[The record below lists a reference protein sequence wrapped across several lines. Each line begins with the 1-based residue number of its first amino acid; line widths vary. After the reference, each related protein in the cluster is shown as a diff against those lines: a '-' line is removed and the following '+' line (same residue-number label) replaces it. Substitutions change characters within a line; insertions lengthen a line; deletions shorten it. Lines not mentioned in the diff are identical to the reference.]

1 MYFAY
6 FTKRSIRRFMGD
18 NPAED
23 GKGAVMNDAKNI
35 SVNIVI
41 GINDMFGYSTIEC
54 SPCDIGI
61 DENEILEKT
70 KGYIELCRT
79 EREDLYKN
87 FKPKQ
92 RKASEHERS
101 NYRD

>member
-1 MYFAY
+1 
-6 FTKRSIRRFMGD
+6 
-18 NPAED
+18 
-23 GKGAVMNDAKNI
+23 MNDAKHI
-35 SVNIVI
+35 SVSIVI
-41 GINDMFGYSTIEC
+41 GINDRFGYSTIEMTP
-54 SPCDIGI
+54 SDIGI

>member
-1 MYFAY
+1 
-6 FTKRSIRRFMGD
+6 
-18 NPAED
+18 
-23 GKGAVMNDAKNI
+23 MNGVEHI

-70 KGYIELCRT
+70 KGYIETFLNK
-79 EREDLYKN
+79 REEAYRN
-87 FKPKQ
+87 FKLKQ
-92 RKASEHERS
+92 RKASEYERS
-101 NYRD
+101 NNSD

>member
-1 MYFAY
+1 
-6 FTKRSIRRFMGD
+6 
-18 NPAED
+18 
-23 GKGAVMNDAKNI
+23 MNGVEHI

-70 KGYIELCRT
+70 KGYIETFLGK
-79 EREDLYKN
+79 REEAYRN

-101 NYRD
+101 NSKG

>member
-1 MYFAY
+1 
-6 FTKRSIRRFMGD
+6 
-18 NPAED
+18 
-23 GKGAVMNDAKNI
+23 MNGVEHI

-70 KGYIELCRT
+70 KGYIELFLGD
-79 EREDLYKN
+79 RE
-87 FKPKQ
+87 
-92 RKASEHERS
+92 EV
-101 NYRD
+101 YREFE

>member
-1 MYFAY
+1 
-6 FTKRSIRRFMGD
+6 
-18 NPAED
+18 
-23 GKGAVMNDAKNI
+23 MNGVEHI

-70 KGYIELCRT
+70 KGYIETFLNK
-79 EREDLYKN
+79 REEAYRN
-87 FKPKQ
+87 FKLKQ

-101 NYRD
+101 NSKG

>member
-23 GKGAVMNDAKNI
+23 GKGAVMNGVEHI

-70 KGYIELCRT
+70 KGYIELFLGD
-79 EREDLYKN
+79 RE
-87 FKPKQ
+87 
-92 RKASEHERS
+92 EV
-101 NYRD
+101 YREFE

>member
-23 GKGAVMNDAKNI
+23 GKGAVMNGVEHI

-70 KGYIELCRT
+70 KGYIETFLNK
-79 EREDLYKN
+79 REEAYRN
-87 FKPKQ
+87 FKLKQ
-92 RKASEHERS
+92 RKAR
-101 NYRD
+101 

>member
-1 MYFAY
+1 
-6 FTKRSIRRFMGD
+6 
-18 NPAED
+18 
-23 GKGAVMNDAKNI
+23 MNGVEHI

-70 KGYIELCRT
+70 KGYIEIFLNK
-79 EREDLYKN
+79 REEAYRN

-101 NYRD
+101 NNSD